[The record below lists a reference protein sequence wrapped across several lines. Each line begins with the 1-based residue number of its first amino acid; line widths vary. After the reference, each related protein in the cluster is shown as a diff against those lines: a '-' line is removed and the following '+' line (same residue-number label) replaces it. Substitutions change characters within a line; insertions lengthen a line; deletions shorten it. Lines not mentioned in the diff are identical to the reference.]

1 MPLLILG
8 LLLLIGLLAYS
19 VISYMNDV
27 QVDDRPVRERYPHAF
42 PVYPPK
48 EDKDGEP
55 DSDKEEAP
63 VDAESYY
70 DEDSLRG
77 DIDYMIRNL
86 KEGLRQRTENINLDL
101 DSIKKRFSG
110 NGSSSEDEDDDNTV
124 EFPRD
129 NIENEKKKRGINSD

>member
-55 DSDKEEAP
+55 DADKEEAP

-86 KEGLRQRTENINLDL
+86 KEGLRQRTGNINLDF
-101 DSIKKRFSG
+101 DSIRKKFGGTEQTS
-110 NGSSSEDEDDDNTV
+110 DEEDNTV
-124 EFPRD
+124 EFPKD

>member
-1 MPLLILG
+1 MPLMILG

-19 VISYMNDV
+19 IISYMNNV

-48 EDKDGEP
+48 DDKNGESDGE
-55 DSDKEEAP
+55 KEEP
-63 VDAESYY
+63 PIDADSYY

-86 KEGLRQRTENINLDL
+86 KEELRHRTENINLDL
-101 DSIKKRFSG
+101 DSIRKKFG
-110 NGSSSEDEDDDNTV
+110 GSDQSSEEQEDNTV
-124 EFPRD
+124 EFPKD
-129 NIENEKKKRGINSD
+129 NIENEKRKRGINSD